1 MLYPTNKGTFDILS
15 WFLSYTSPWLPRQ
28 ESQKH
33 NSENGETEL
42 QSYKNLWVPKQD
54 ISIYWV

>member
-1 MLYPTNKGTFDILS
+1 MLYPTNKGTFDIL

-33 NSENGETEL
+33 NSETGETEL

-54 ISIYWV
+54 ISI